1 MKYLVLLLLFF
12 VPTLTTAQCKDVV
25 CTKEMRDCME
35 PEWKKS
41 NAELNRVYQESL
53 KKLKPEQAAFLKKAQ
68 RAWLTYRDAECEADY
83 KMSPGGT
90 AAPLALTPCRVTL
103 TQERTKTLK
112 DTYLNSN
119 PLAQHVSARWCS
131 GLIP

>member
-53 KKLKPEQAAFLKKAQ
+53 KKLKPEQAALLKKAQ
-68 RAWLTYRDAECEADY
+68 RAWLSYRDAQCEAD
-83 KMSPGGT
+83 KMSAGGT
-90 AAPLALTPCRVTL
+90 TAPLALTQCRVTL

-119 PLAQHVSARWCS
+119 P
-131 GLIP
+131 